1 MQKMIAG
8 ILLNARWLLAPI
20 YLGLSLALLMIAVKF
35 FIQVVHVIPEL
46 LSMREADL
54 VLVVLALID
63 MALVGS
69 LVVMVMLSG
78 YENFISRFEKDD
90 NLGWLSQLDASSLKI
105 KVATSIVA
113 ISAIHLLQIFMNAE
127 SVPNDKIMWYML
139 LHITFVL
146 TSFVLSRMDSSAK
159 NDIS

>member
-1 MQKMIAG
+1 MQKFIANL
-8 ILLNARWLLAPI
+8 LLNARWLLAPI
-20 YLGLSLALLMIAVKF
+20 YLGLSLALLMIAIKF
-35 FIQVVHVIPEL
+35 FMQVIHVIPEL
-46 LSMREADL
+46 LSMRETDL

-90 NLGWLSQLDASSLKI
+90 NLGWLSELDASSLKI

-127 SVPNDKIMWYML
+127 SVPDNKIMWYIL
-139 LHITFVL
+139 LHITFVI
-146 TSFVLSRMDSSAK
+146 TAFVLSRMDAPTK
-159 NDIS
+159 IAR

>member
-1 MQKMIAG
+1 MQKFIANT
-8 ILLNARWLLAPI
+8 LLSARWLLAPI
-20 YLGLSLALLMIAVKF
+20 YLGLSLALLMIAIKF
-35 FIQVVHVIPEL
+35 FIQVIHVIPDL
-46 LSMREADL
+46 LSMSETDL

-78 YENFISRFEKDD
+78 YENFITRFEKDD

-139 LHITFVL
+139 LHLTFVI
-146 TSFVLSRMDSSAK
+146 TAFVLSMMDNYGKKES
-159 NDIS
+159 

>member
-1 MQKMIAG
+1 MMQKFIANT
-8 ILLNARWLLAPI
+8 LLSARWLLAPI
-20 YLGLSLALLMIAVKF
+20 YLGLSLALFMIAVKF
-35 FIQVVHVIPEL
+35 FIHVVHVIPQL
-46 LSMREADL
+46 LVMSEADL

-78 YENFISRFEKDD
+78 YENFITRFEKDD
-90 NLGWLSQLDASSLKI
+90 NLGWLSQLDAASLKV

-127 SVPNDKIMWYML
+127 SVPNDKILWYML
-139 LHITFVL
+139 LHITFVVTAL
-146 TSFVLSRMDSSAK
+146 VLSRMDSQK
-159 NDIS
+159 